1 MRVKVLC
8 VMGAMEKK
16 GISSKSLTDREEASQ
31 AIILLS
37 LHVYVVVV
45 GVVF

>member
-16 GISSKSLTDREEASQ
+16 GISSKSLTGREASQ

-37 LHVYVVVV
+37 LHVYYVVVV